1 MLEYAGLTDVG
12 RHRDH
17 NEDAFGLMPD
27 DKLFVVAD
35 GLGGYAAGDVAS
47 KLAVD
52 TIAGRIRGQYPA
64 RRALNS
70 ANSDVLKS
78 EEEVL
83 VDAVTSANQ
92 RVHYAASRYRAYR
105 GMATTVVSMRFV
117 QDRCVVAHVGDSRC
131 YRLRA
136 GQLSRMTED
145 HSLLN
150 EFRRRG
156 HKQLNEANFP
166 MRNVIMRAVGKDS
179 CVEVD
184 VAADKYLP
192 GDIYIL
198 CTDGLT
204 GELTDEMIASL
215 AIQHADNLECMCRTM
230 INAACEAGGRDN
242 VTFVA
247 VKVTE

>member
-1 MLEYAGLTDVG
+1 MTMLEYAGLTDVG

-166 MRNVIMRAVGKDS
+166 MRNVIMRLSV
-179 CVEVD
+179 
-184 VAADKYLP
+184 
-192 GDIYIL
+192 
-198 CTDGLT
+198 
-204 GELTDEMIASL
+204 
-215 AIQHADNLECMCRTM
+215 RTPV
-230 INAACEAGGRDN
+230 GGRCSRRQISARRHLY
-242 VTFVA
+242 FVHRRTNRGTHRRDDCVLGNPA
-247 VKVTE
+247 C